1 MKKWKLILLT
11 LPLLFILL
19 ACKKEAPLEQH
30 QVTQESVPEK
40 TSIPTVFIHG
50 YSGNK
55 QTMKSMMERF
65 EEKDFAEEELL
76 IEVASDGQIID
87 KKPKKEDF
95 KKNNPMI
102 RLVFEDS
109 KSHQWNQADW
119 IQKALSYLKTTYQ
132 VKEVNLVGFSMGGIS
147 SLLYLETYTNDS
159 MQPKVN
165 KVATIGAPFND
176 FIENSHQ
183 GLEDILENGPENTS
197 DQLVNYENQIDNIP
211 KNISFLLIGGQKSD
225 SEPSDGTVP
234 LSSSLGIYS
243 LLEKNQYKVKSE
255 VIFGVNAAHSS
266 LRKNEDVDKYL
277 SNFLW
282 L

>member
-19 ACKKEAPLEQH
+19 ACKKEAPLEQQ
-30 QVTQESVPEK
+30 QVTQKLVPEK

-55 QTMKSMMERF
+55 QTMKSMMEWF

-76 IEVASDGQIID
+76 IEVTSDGQIVD
-87 KKPKKEDF
+87 KKAEKKDF

-132 VKEVNLVGFSMGGIS
+132 IEEVNLVGFSMGGIS
-147 SLLYLETYTNDS
+147 SLLYLETYINDS

-176 FIENSHQ
+176 FIENGDQ
-183 GLEDILENGPENTS
+183 ELEDILDHGPQMVS
-197 DQLVNYENQIDNIP
+197 DQLVNYTSQVNNIP
-211 KNISFLLIGGQKSD
+211 KETSFLLIGGQLST
-225 SEPSDGTVP
+225 SNPSDGTVP
-234 LSSSLGIYS
+234 LSSSLGVYS
-243 LLEKNQYKVKSE
+243 LLSKNKNPIKSE
-255 VIFGVNAAHSS
+255 VIFGVNASHSS
-266 LRKNEDVDKYL
+266 LRKNEDVNKYI

-282 L
+282 M